1 MTCYFLVAATELQ
14 IIRDR
19 SNLTL
24 PRGLLLLL
32 KVFLQKRSFC
42 LLDGT
47 RAWLEL
53 FSPSD
58 RLQHFFALISEQQV
72 LFKSLFNP
80 ERSGYCF
87 GLLFDHDAWTCVLE
101 VVQSKL
107 KINLPARVAL
117 LVQLVLGSSHECEVC
132 LCVEELVYLD
142 HAVILLIPIEIS
154 NRF

>member
-1 MTCYFLVAATELQ
+1 MTCHFLVAATELQ

-19 SNLTL
+19 SNFTL
-24 PRGLLLLL
+24 PRSLLLLL
-32 KVFLQKRSFC
+32 EVLLQKRSFC

-47 RAWLEL
+47 RAQLEL

-58 RLQHFFALISEQQV
+58 RLQHFFALIGEQEV
-72 LFKSLFNP
+72 FFKSLFNS
-80 ERSGYCF
+80 ERSGYCLS
-87 GLLFDHDAWTCVLE
+87 LLLDHDAGACMLE

-107 KINLPARVAL
+107 QINLPARVTL
-117 LVQLVLGSSHECEVC
+117 LVQLVLGSGHKCEVR
-132 LCVEELVYLD
+132 LCVEELIYLD